1 MNETQA
7 LQVIDKLYFFEDFS
21 PEEKKFLSTLQSDI
35 YHYSANEVIIQEGQT
50 DERHFFIVL
59 RGLVNIVKNTSEVT
73 IAKLKGGAIFGEISY
88 ISKRCRTTSAIAG
101 GDVIALKI
109 DSKKIDE
116 LNPAVSTKLKNKFI
130 EVLVDR
136 LEAMNKLVNLNI

>member
-1 MNETQA
+1 
-7 LQVIDKLYFFEDFS
+7 
-21 PEEKKFLSTLQSDI
+21 
-35 YHYSANEVIIQEGQT
+35 VIIQEGQT

-59 RGLVNIVKNTSEVT
+59 RGVVNIVKNTSEVT

-88 ISKRCRTTSAIAG
+88 ISKRSRATSAIAG

-116 LNPAVSTKLKNKFI
+116 LNPAVSTKLKKQIYRGFG
-130 EVLVDR
+130 
-136 LEAMNKLVNLNI
+136 

>member
-1 MNETQA
+1 M
-7 LQVIDKLYFFEDFS
+7 
-21 PEEKKFLSTLQSDI
+21 
-35 YHYSANEVIIQEGQT
+35 IIQEGST
-50 DERHFFIVL
+50 DERHFFILL

-88 ISKRCRTTSAIAG
+88 ISKRSRTTSAIAVV
-101 GDVIALKI
+101 DVIALKI

-116 LNPAVSTKLKNKFI
+116 LDPAVSTKLKNKFI

>member
-1 MNETQA
+1 MQTLAQKKKNSQHTSKRYLL
-7 LQVIDKLYFFEDFS
+7 LQYQRSDHSGRSTDK
-21 PEEKKFLSTLQSDI
+21 
-35 YHYSANEVIIQEGQT
+35 
-50 DERHFFIVL
+50 RHFFIVL
-59 RGLVNIVKNTSEVT
+59 RGVVNIVKNTSEVT

-88 ISKRCRTTSAIAG
+88 ISKRSRITSAIAG

-109 DSKKIDE
+109 DSKKIDA

>member
-1 MNETQA
+1 MNENQT
-7 LQVIDKLYFFEDFS
+7 LQVIDKLSFFADFS
-21 PEEKKFLSTLQSDI
+21 PEEKKFLSRLQSDI

-59 RGLVNIVKNTSEVT
+59 RGVVNIVKNTSEVT
-73 IAKLKGGAIFGEISY
+73 IAKLKGGAILGEISY
-88 ISKRCRTTSAIAG
+88 ISKRSRTTSAIAVV
-101 GDVIALKI
+101 DVIALKI

-136 LEAMNKLVNLNI
+136 LEAMNKLVDLNI